1 MKFSSDRTQSEHSE
15 EIRSV
20 IRVVSNWIPV
30 DVAIVAENI
39 NDKKFLVIKTER
51 LTDDLQL
58 LKISPCNAGSFYCT
72 EIENQ
77 MYSRPIIL

>member
-1 MKFSSDRTQSEHSE
+1 MTGVRTQSEHSA

-39 NDKKFLVIKTER
+39 NDKKFLVIKTVR
-51 LTDDLQL
+51 LTGD
-58 LKISPCNAGSFYCT
+58 
-72 EIENQ
+72 
-77 MYSRPIIL
+77 